1 MKSSKL
7 SVWKGYHLS
16 ILCDPFYQ
24 KWCIKGWM
32 VEPRGGGRTPPP
44 SPRTKIL
51 LSSARDHLFN
61 WYLYSERKIRF
72 STTWWNP
79 ACNPIT
85 KFVFFSCLNYEQG
98 VVTLALEKKSNAN
111 FRLLHKKWHTAKSIW
126 TGKETPSQ
134 KPPPATRV
142 ARDRWFPNWVSE
154 YRSLLL

>member
-7 SVWKGYHLS
+7 SVWKEYHLS
-16 ILCDPFYQ
+16 ILSDPFYQ
-24 KWCIKGWM
+24 KWCIKGWL
-32 VEPRGGGRTPPP
+32 VEPRGGGRTWGPPP
-44 SPRTKIL
+44 PHHPVQKFCWAALVTT
-51 LSSARDHLFN
+51 

-72 STTWWNP
+72 STTWWIP

-98 VVTLALEKKSNAN
+98 VVTLALEKKRNTN

-134 KPPPATRV
+134 NPPPATRV
-142 ARDRWFPNWVSE
+142 ARDRNDSPTE
-154 YRSLLL
+154 